1 MGQQKII
8 VICGP
13 TASGKSS
20 IAMELAESFNA
31 EIVCADSMQIYQY
44 MDIGTA
50 KPSKND
56 RAKVV
61 HHMIDVVE
69 PDEPFS
75 AAKYREE
82 ASKAVNEVIGQGKN
96 VIVCGGTGLY
106 IRVLTKGIF
115 AGPERDRAFREALEI
130 EAQEKGAGELHKR
143 LKEVDPQ
150 SAENIHPNNLVRII
164 RALEVFHASG
174 RPFSEFQAE
183 HAFSENPYDALMLYI
198 ERPRKELYARVN
210 ARTEQMIEEG
220 LAEETRALIA
230 RGYKE
235 DLKPMRALGYKEMVG
250 FINGRLSLDEATE
263 LLKKNTRNYAKRQ
276 ITWFRNEGEINRVS
290 PENIEAINERIR
302 GHLL

>member
-20 IAMELAESFNA
+20 IAMEQAEIFNA
-31 EIVCADSMQIYQY
+31 EILCADSMQIYKY

-50 KPSKND
+50 KPTKGD
-56 RAKVV
+56 RAKIA
-61 HHMIDVVE
+61 HHMIDVVT
-69 PDEPFS
+69 PDVPYS
-75 AAKYREE
+75 AAKYKDD
-82 ASKAVNEVIGQGKN
+82 ASRAIDEIIGRGKR

-115 AGPERDRAFREALEI
+115 RGPERDLAYREALEI
-130 EAQEKGAGELHKR
+130 EAKEKGLSELHKR
-143 LKEVDPQ
+143 LNEVDPV
-150 SAENIHPNNLVRII
+150 SAKNIHPNNLVRII

-174 RPFSEFQAE
+174 RPFSEFHAE
-183 HAFSENPYDALMLYI
+183 HAFSESPYDALMLYI
-198 ERPRKELYARVN
+198 DRPRTELYARID
-210 ARTEQMIEEG
+210 ARAEQMIEDG
-220 LAEETRALIA
+220 LVEETEALIA

-250 FINGRLSLDEATE
+250 YIGGRLSLDEATE

-276 ITWFRNEGEINRVS
+276 ITWFRNEQEITRVS
-290 PENIEAINERIR
+290 PENINTIGEHIR